1 MDEYKKKILCS
12 YLLHS
17 QFKGLELQAPSP
29 PSCRDTYLLDQKH
42 PAPHTQL
49 TQTHADILKCQM
61 YMYKYT
67 WILLIVVVKGRSLK
81 HHIHRCR
88 TISSVAR
95 VPWHVCSSPCMCIVR
110 GIFLMKSIAVDTAAA
125 AAESSGMSQRHECIV
140 VRSPVCKTPCILWWC
155 SVAIWKIILVAS
167 WRMWEQSLDLGRDSV
182 I

>member
-1 MDEYKKKILCS
+1 M
-12 YLLHS
+12 LLS
-17 QFKGLELQAPSP
+17 SSLSVQWTRATSLLLP
-29 PSCRDTYLLDQKH
+29 PVETLPPWSET
-42 PAPHTQL
+42 PTQL

-67 WILLIVVVKGRSLK
+67 WILFIVVVKGRSLK

-88 TISSVAR
+88 TISSVVR

-110 GIFLMKSIAVDTAAA
+110 GKFLMKSIAVDAAAAAA
-125 AAESSGMSQRHECIV
+125 AAESSSGMSQRHERIV
-140 VRSPVCKTPCILWWC
+140 VRSPVRKTSWVLWWC
-155 SVAIWKIILVAS
+155 SVAIWRIILVAS